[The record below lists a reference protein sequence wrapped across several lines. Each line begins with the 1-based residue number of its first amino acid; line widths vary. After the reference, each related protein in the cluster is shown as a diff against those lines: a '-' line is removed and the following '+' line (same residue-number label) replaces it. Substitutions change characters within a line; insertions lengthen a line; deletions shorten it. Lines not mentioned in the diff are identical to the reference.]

1 MKIVGNI
8 QPFVMDSKL
17 YVYDDGNCVEVKET
31 DIDNINHNIF
41 VLVDKYNIDQVDLAG
56 PQSFLKG
63 IKDKFD
69 LAQMNKYDT
78 KKVNMKLI

>member
-1 MKIVGNI
+1 
-8 QPFVMDSKL
+8 MDDKFS
-17 YVYDDGNCVEVKET
+17 
-31 DIDNINHNIF
+31 DNIDKAISDIENNKNIYPTGR
-41 VLVDKYNIDQVDLAG
+41 VVQVDKYNIDQVDLAG

-69 LAQMNKYDT
+69 LAQMNKYDA

>member
-31 DIDNINHNIF
+31 DIDNINHNI
-41 VLVDKYNIDQVDLAG
+41 DQVDLAG

-69 LAQMNKYDT
+69 LAQMNKYDA

>member
-8 QPFVMDSKL
+8 QPFVMNSKL

-41 VLVDKYNIDQVDLAG
+41 VLVDTYIID
-56 PQSFLKG
+56 
-63 IKDKFD
+63 
-69 LAQMNKYDT
+69 
-78 KKVNMKLI
+78 